1 MSILVDD
8 KIIAIKVSEVKKNL
22 LQCVDDRDVISMS
35 IFWSE
40 NNGKKKIEYHKDS
53 LNNLVFYSDSKNLL
67 RCFERESLV
76 LMKEHKIYKH
86 PITTDLLPIILF
98 EMIDCVIV
106 KKEDTID
113 EYALKVFQE
122 FTNLSIFIDHKM
134 FLSLSKDELIKFN
147 YEFRDFYLQ
156 NFSSAQRSM
165 ISSRNILNKTNND
178 LHNDD
183 LVSIQKY
190 LLDQINELLQCKN
203 EELKYMINYII
214 IGALGLV
221 IPYIKE
227 IYSDFAFSF

>member
-1 MSILVDD
+1 MSILLDG
-8 KIIAIKVSEVKKNL
+8 KIIPMKNSDIKKNL
-22 LQCVDDRDVISMS
+22 LMCNDDRDVISMT
-35 IFWSE
+35 IFWTE
-40 NNGKKKIEYHKDS
+40 NNGKRKIEYHKEN

-67 RCFERESLV
+67 RCFEKESLI
-76 LMKEHKIYKH
+76 LMKEYKIYKH
-86 PITTDLLPIILF
+86 PITTDIIPVILF
-98 EMIDCVIV
+98 ESFDSNFIR
-106 KKEDTID
+106 KEDTIE

-122 FTNLSIFIDHKM
+122 FTNISIFIDHVM

-156 NFSSAQRSM
+156 NFTNEQRNI
-165 ISSRNILNKTNND
+165 ISSKNILSKSNND
-178 LHNDD
+178 LHNDE
-183 LVSIQKY
+183 LVNIQKY

-203 EELKYMINYII
+203 EEYKYMINYII